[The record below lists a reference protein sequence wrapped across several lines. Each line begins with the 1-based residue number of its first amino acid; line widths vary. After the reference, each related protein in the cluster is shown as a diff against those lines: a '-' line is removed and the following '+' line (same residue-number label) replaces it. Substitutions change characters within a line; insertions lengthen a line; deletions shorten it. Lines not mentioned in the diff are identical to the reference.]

1 MYLYLFNKFY
11 CKDNDNNIS
20 DKVNCKA
27 TKCNQYLDLQ
37 LILHRWYVHEFL
49 IIDIRV
55 QNRYL
60 SVLSGFTYGFGFNI
74 VLVFIVAFFGT

>member
-11 CKDNDNNIS
+11 CKDNDNNIQ

-37 LILHRWYVHEFL
+37 LILHR
-49 IIDIRV
+49 
-55 QNRYL
+55 
-60 SVLSGFTYGFGFNI
+60 
-74 VLVFIVAFFGT
+74 